1 MLDQLAKFKYDLHRL
16 LGKNKLRILIIWLN
30 RNFWA
35 IFIYRL
41 ERGMFL
47 TFGKSY
53 QVIRILFLPVL
64 KIIEVFTNA
73 EVNYKADIG
82 KGFLI
87 LHSALG
93 IVISGFAEIGD
104 DLTLTGGNVIGS
116 KGVGKSGDIRLG
128 KNCFLGANAVILGPL
143 QLADNVMIGAS
154 ACVVKSCLTNGSA
167 LGGVPAKEI
176 NKPKTVQQNISQSI

>member
-1 MLDQLAKFKYDLHRL
+1 MWDQLSKFKYDLLRL
-16 LGKNKLRILIIWLN
+16 SGRNKLRILIIWLN
-30 RNFWA
+30 RSFWA

-47 TFGKSY
+47 TFGNGYS
-53 QVIRILFLPVL
+53 VIRILFLPVL
-64 KIIEVFTNA
+64 KFLEVFSNA
-73 EVNYKADIG
+73 EINYRADIG

-93 IVISGFAEIGD
+93 IVITGYAQIGD

-116 KGVGKSGDIRLG
+116 KDSGRFGDILLG
-128 KNCFLGANAVILGPL
+128 NNCFLGANAVILGPL
-143 QLADNVMIGAS
+143 KLADNIKVGAS
-154 ACVVKSCLTNGSA
+154 ACVVKSCLTDGSA

-176 NKPKTVQQNISQSI
+176 IKQ

>member
-1 MLDQLAKFKYDLHRL
+1 MWDQLSKFKYDLLRL
-16 LGKNKLRILIIWLN
+16 SGRNKLRILILWLN
-30 RNFWA
+30 RSFWA

-47 TFGKSY
+47 TFGNVYS
-53 QVIRILFLPVL
+53 VIRIPFLPVL
-64 KIIEVFTNA
+64 KFFEVFSNA
-73 EVNYKADIG
+73 EINYRADIG

-93 IVISGFAEIGD
+93 IVITGYAQIGD

-116 KGVGKSGDIRLG
+116 KDSGKDGDILLG
-128 KNCFLGANAVILGPL
+128 NNCFLGANAVILGPL
-143 QLADNVMIGAS
+143 KLADNIKVGAS
-154 ACVVKSCLTNGSA
+154 ACVVKSCLTDGSA

-176 NKPKTVQQNISQSI
+176 IKQ